1 MQPEVKDIAIYGA
14 GGFGREVSCII
25 KAINDLEK
33 TWKIIGFF
41 DDRVKAGVNC
51 KYGNVLG
58 TMELLNKWPTEL
70 GVVFAIGSGTIVNEL
85 VSKIT
90 NPNVSYPN
98 IIAPNVQFFDSEE
111 FSIGQGNII
120 TFGCRIST
128 GVSLGDF
135 NILNGCVSL
144 GHDVSIGNY
153 NVMFP
158 ETRISGMTS
167 IGNNNFFG
175 AKSFVAQ
182 MLMIPDNVK
191 ISAGA
196 ILLTKPKAGN
206 LYMGNPAKIVKI

>member
-1 MQPEVKDIAIYGA
+1 MVKDIAIYGF
-14 GGFGREVSCII
+14 GGFGREVACII
-25 KAINDLEK
+25 NAINEVK
-33 TWKIIGFF
+33 PIWNIVGFF
-41 DDRVKAGVNC
+41 DDGVAIGTGC
-51 KYGNVLG
+51 KYGKVLG
-58 TMELLNKWPTEL
+58 PMDALNNWPAEL
-70 GVVFAIGSGTIVNEL
+70 GVVFAIGSGEIVNQL
-85 VSKIT
+85 FSKVT
-90 NPNVSYPN
+90 NPKLSFPN
-98 IIAPNVQFFDSEE
+98 IIAPNVLFFDREE

-128 GVSLGDF
+128 GVSLGNF

-182 MLMIPDNVK
+182 MLKISDNVK

-206 LYMGNPAKIVKI
+206 LYMGNPAKIVKV

>member
-1 MQPEVKDIAIYGA
+1 MKDIAIYGF
-14 GGFGREVSCII
+14 GGFGREVACII
-25 KAINDLEK
+25 NAINEVK
-33 TWKIIGFF
+33 PTWNIVGFF
-41 DDRVKAGVNC
+41 DDGIETGAEC
-51 KYGNVLG
+51 KYGKVIG
-58 TMELLNKWPTEL
+58 PMESLNAWATDL
-70 GVVFAIGSGTIVNEL
+70 AVVFAIGSGKAVNTL
-85 VSKIT
+85 VSKVT
-90 NPNVSYPN
+90 NPRISFPNV
-98 IIAPNVQFFDSEE
+98 IAPNVQFFDEDA

-144 GHDVSIGNY
+144 GHDVSIGNF

-167 IGNNNFFG
+167 VGDRNFFG

-182 MLMIPDNVK
+182 MMKIPDDVR

-196 ILLTKPKAGN
+196 ILLTRPKSGN
-206 LYMGNPAKIVKI
+206 LYMGNPAKIVKF